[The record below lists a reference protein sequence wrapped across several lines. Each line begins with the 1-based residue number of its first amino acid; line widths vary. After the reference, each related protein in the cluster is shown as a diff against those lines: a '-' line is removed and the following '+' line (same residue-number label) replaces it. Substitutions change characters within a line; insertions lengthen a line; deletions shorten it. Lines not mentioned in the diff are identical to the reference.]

1 MSPTKLAIAVLHAS
15 QSRFEVPTHLVERRY
30 SASNYRRKQNFR
42 VRITTGM
49 LVEKIR
55 ERLSIDRSV
64 TIDGNIAQLTSDIS
78 PYDGN

>member
-1 MSPTKLAIAVLHAS
+1 
-15 QSRFEVPTHLVERRY
+15 
-30 SASNYRRKQNFR
+30 
-42 VRITTGM
+42 M